1 MNEPDSTLL
10 ENDFLYVVSGCSG
23 SGKSTLISALADSGE
38 VVVHEPGRRI
48 VKEQID
54 AGGDG
59 VPWEN
64 MQCFIDLCASK
75 AIFDFDRHSEV
86 DYPVFFDRSFMDV
99 VSAVELT
106 GLQAPASLEVAL
118 RTKRYA
124 PIVFMSP
131 PWEAIFES
139 DSERRHGFAE
149 AVAEYEVL
157 VPTFR
162 RFEYEIAFLP
172 QVPVQDRLEFINS
185 AISGRGN
192 ESA

>member
-1 MNEPDSTLL
+1 M
-10 ENDFLYVVSGCSG
+10 
-23 SGKSTLISALADSGE
+23 
-38 VVVHEPGRRI
+38 
-48 VKEQID
+48 
-54 AGGDG
+54 
-59 VPWEN
+59 PWEN

-75 AIFDFDRHSEV
+75 AIADFDEHAQA
-86 DYPVFFDRSFMDV
+86 DHPVFFDRSFMDV

-118 RTKRYA
+118 STKRYA

-139 DSERRHGFAE
+139 DSERRHSFAD
-149 AVAEYEVL
+149 AVAEYEAL

-162 RFEYEIAFLP
+162 RFEYEVVFLP
-172 QVPVQDRLEFINS
+172 QVSVHDRLEFVSS

-192 ESA
+192 RSA

>member
-1 MNEPDSTLL
+1 
-10 ENDFLYVVSGCSG
+10 
-23 SGKSTLISALADSGE
+23 
-38 VVVHEPGRRI
+38 VHEPGRRI

-54 AGGDG
+54 TGGDG

-75 AIFDFDRHSEV
+75 AIADFDEHAQA
-86 DYPVFFDRSFMDV
+86 DHPVFFDRSFMDV

-106 GLQAPASLEVAL
+106 GLQAPTSLKVAL
-118 RTKRYA
+118 STKRYA
-124 PIVFMSP
+124 PLVFMSP

-139 DSERRHGFAE
+139 DSERRHDFPD
-149 AVAEYEVL
+149 AVAEYEAL

-162 RFEYEIAFLP
+162 RFKYEIALLP
-172 QVPVQDRLEFINS
+172 QVSVQDRLEFVNS

-192 ESA
+192 RSA